1 MKIRKTLAILAS
13 TLLATLGGMHFAHAL
28 EVNQATVQELDGVKG
43 LGQKRAQAIV
53 DERTKNGPFKSAQ
66 DLADRIK
73 GIGDKSVQTL
83 IKSGL
88 TINGSSAAPVTE
100 SKSAHK
106 KNAGSASSNSA
117 TTIAPSNTHAGA
129 SATAAS
135 SNAHA
140 NGKPK
145 SIIIPP
151 SVGAAKASEVK
162 AAPAISLPGGH
173 ASATSSNHKA
183 ASGTAGASGTKPNPA
198 LVHNASNKMAASAKQ
213 GSLDPILMPTK
224 P

>member
-13 TLLATLGGMHFAHAL
+13 TLLATLAGMHFAHAL

-88 TINGSSAAPVTE
+88 TINGSSAAPVAE

-106 KNAGSASSNSA
+106 KIVSSASSNSA

-129 SATAAS
+129 TAAS
-135 SNAHA
+135 GNASA
-140 NGKPK
+140 NSKPK

-151 SVGAAKASEVK
+151 SVGTGKASEVK

-183 ASGTAGASGTKPNPA
+183 ASGTASASKAN
-198 LVHNASNKMAASAKQ
+198 AAS
-213 GSLDPILMPTK
+213 SVPTSHKAATGGMAISTPPK